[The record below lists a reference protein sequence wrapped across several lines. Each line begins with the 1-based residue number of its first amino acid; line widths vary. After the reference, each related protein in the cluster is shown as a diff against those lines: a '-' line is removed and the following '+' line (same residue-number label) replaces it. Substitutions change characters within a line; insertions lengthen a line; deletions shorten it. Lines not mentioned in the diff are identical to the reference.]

1 MNSSSSVKPTITNPI
16 SNVLGTTTTKSA
28 SSMIGSTTTTTS
40 GSFFSNM
47 SWTTII
53 LLILFFFF
61 FGFGIFVYL
70 AKGTESAVEFITKL
84 FVTVLQKIMHLFG
97 NDSVDFSK
105 EDTTS
110 TTTTTSSTQ
119 PSTTTNTQI
128 EKHMQDDH
136 GVPGKSVTQPSTTT
150 NTQIEKHMQDDHGV
164 PGKSVTQPNAAAAT
178 SSEAPKDTTKQDS
191 LNKALSSAKP
201 NLTHKNEPDYS
212 ADDSYSSIQMSK
224 STSKSGWCF
233 IGEDRGFRSCIQLG
247 DNDRCMSG
255 DIFPSQEICINPSL
269 RP

>member
-70 AKGTESAVEFITKL
+70 AKGTESAVEFIIKL

-136 GVPGKSVTQPSTTT
+136 GVPGKSVTQP
-150 NTQIEKHMQDDHGV
+150 
-164 PGKSVTQPNAAAAT
+164 NAAEAT

-233 IGEDRGFRSCIQLG
+233 IGEDRGFRSCIQVG

-255 DIFPSQEICINPSL
+255 DIFPSQEICVNPKL
-269 RP
+269 RS